1 MTELAVVIVSF
12 NTRDCLD
19 ACLRSLHAP
28 RPRCSHEIVVVD
40 NGSRDGSPARVR
52 ASWPAVRVIE
62 AGRNLGYAAANNA
75 GIRATDSEL
84 ILLLNSDAE
93 APPGAPPE
101 LCEIGVLLAG
111 DAAVAALNRRYRG
124 REGATN
130 VLAFP
135 CAGPAPAAG
144 APRLLGDVVLA
155 RETVLAEARAAA
167 LPVADH
173 VSHLVAHGVLHL
185 LGYDHADAA
194 GEAEMRGLEARALGR
209 VGVPDPY
216 RRRGGAPA

>member
-1 MTELAVVIVSF
+1 MTAG
-12 NTRDCLD
+12 
-19 ACLRSLHAP
+19 AAP
-28 RPRCSHEIVVVD
+28 RVDVEIGDPEWRGALAGAADRC
-40 NGSRDGSPARVR
+40 RRAAR
-52 ASWPAVRVIE
+52 
-62 AGRNLGYAAANNA
+62 AA
-75 GIRATDSEL
+75 L
-84 ILLLNSDAE
+84 AE
-93 APPGAPPE
+93 APPGGPPE

-124 REGATN
+124 RDGATN

-135 CAGPAPAAG
+135 CAGSAPAAG